1 MMSKATYRIPS
12 SSHQIEHIVSRSR
25 FIANAGYTPSIDE
38 ARQFIQRVRDAM
50 PDASHHVY
58 GFRVGYGHSIIEG
71 MSDDGEPTG
80 TAGPPVLAVVRGS
93 SIGDLTVVVTRYFGG
108 TLLGT
113 GGLVRAYT
121 EAAQLVLA
129 DLPTTLN
136 IPTITFGIALPYPIF
151 DQAVR
156 LIEAHEGQI
165 ADKDF
170 GSDITLII
178 TMPET
183 QYSPFTVRLR
193 DLSSGTVTP
202 VIMD

>member
-1 MMSKATYRIPS
+1 MTHETYRIPS
-12 SSHQIEHIVSRSR
+12 RSHQIEHVVSRSR
-25 FIANAGYTPSIDE
+25 FIASAGFTPSIDE
-38 ARQFIQRVRDAM
+38 ARQFIHRVRDAM

-58 GFRVGYGHSIIEG
+58 GFRVGFGRSITEG

-80 TAGPPVLAVVRGS
+80 TAGPPVLSVVRGS
-93 SIGDLTVVVTRYFGG
+93 AIGDLTVVVTRYFGG

-136 IPTITFGIALPYPIF
+136 IPVVTFGIALPYPIF

-165 ADKDF
+165 TDKDF

-183 QYSPFTVRLR
+183 HYPSFTVAMR
-193 DLSSGTVTP
+193 DLSSGAVTP